1 MNAWNARAGYSLA
14 LNGRHGIRKILESGE
29 KQVRDRQARGGARP
43 TGRPSMLDDV
53 QVLAAVAV
61 QCVGG

>member
-43 TGRPSMLDDV
+43 AGP
-53 QVLAAVAV
+53 
-61 QCVGG
+61 QCLMMYRSLPR